1 MTWQRL
7 ILISL
12 LMMARTSLAET
23 PYQDNGTITADLQGH
38 EFVLELKLTDK
49 SRAKGMGGRTEV
61 PEGTGMLFVYP
72 TERALRFWMKDCLI
86 PLDIAF
92 LNAQGEILVVG
103 TMPTEPDPANPQKLY
118 GHPEP
123 GQFAIEMGANEM
135 KKIGLER
142 GDRIELPWE
151 ALVGAAK

>member
-7 ILISL
+7 ILIFL

-23 PYQDNGTITADLQGH
+23 PYQDNDTITADLKGH
-38 EFVLELKLTDK
+38 EVVLELKLTDK

-72 TERALRFWMKDCLI
+72 FEHALRFWMKDCLI

-92 LNAQGEILVVG
+92 LNAEGDVLAIG
-103 TMPTEPDPANPQKLY
+103 TMPTEPDPANPKEIY
-118 GHPEP
+118 GFAEP
-123 GQFAIEMGANEM
+123 GQFAIEMGAGEM
-135 KKIGLER
+135 EKIGLKR
-142 GDRIELPWE
+142 GDRIDLPWD
-151 ALVGAAK
+151 ALVGAAE